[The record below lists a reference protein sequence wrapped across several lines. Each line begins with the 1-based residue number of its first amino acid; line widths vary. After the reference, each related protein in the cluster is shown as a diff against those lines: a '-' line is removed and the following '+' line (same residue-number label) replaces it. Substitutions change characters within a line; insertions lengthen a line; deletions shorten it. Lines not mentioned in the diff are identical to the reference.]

1 MKKILSLIIAL
12 GTVAA
17 VHAQGTFNGN
27 TSNSDPNGTGAGGS
41 IYDSSINDAT
51 TPTGKAYASGSGYH
65 AQYYAALQSGGAQSA
80 QGSVGPIGTGA
91 TIGYFMPG
99 TVTTSFAAGT
109 AVTVQLKAWKGAA
122 SSYENA
128 VSANAL
134 VGTSGFINLT
144 LNPSTTPGPNITTM
158 GNIIL
163 TQAGPEPA
171 TIALGLMGAGALFI
185 RRRKV

>member
-41 IYDSSINDAT
+41 IYDGSINDAT

-109 AVTVQLKAWKGAA
+109 PVTVQLKAWKGSAT
-122 SSYENA
+122 SYENA
-128 VSANAL
+128 VAASAL
-134 VGTSGFINLT
+134 TGVSGFINLT

-163 TQAGPEPA
+163 TVPEPA
-171 TIALGLMGAGALFI
+171 TLALGLMGAGALFI
-185 RRRKV
+185 RRRK

>member
-1 MKKILSLIIAL
+1 MKKILSLIIVL
-12 GTVAA
+12 GAA
-17 VHAQGTFNGN
+17 VALHAQGTFNGN

-41 IYDSSINDAT
+41 VYDSSINDAT
-51 TPTGKAYASGSGYH
+51 TPTGYAYASGSGYH
-65 AQYYAALQSGGAQSA
+65 AQYYAALQSGGTQTA

-109 AVTVQLKAWKGAA
+109 PVTVQLKAWKGAA
-122 SSYENA
+122 SSYETA
-128 VSANAL
+128 VSTGAL
-134 VGTSGFINLT
+134 TGTSGFINLT

-158 GNIIL
+158 GNIVL
-163 TQAGPEPA
+163 AAPEPA
-171 TIALGLMGAGALFI
+171 TMALGVMGVGALLI